1 MMKASRLVTLLLVS
15 FFATSTAQAQ
25 VFEFGYG
32 IGLNWSLMRV
42 VDSTAGVADSV
53 YGNTFEIAAAQTPGY
68 TFMAYGIY
76 HLENGF
82 DARLTVGA
90 DWIAG
95 QINLGREGIG
105 GNLTRSE
112 EQYFEGWFHIA
123 PGLQYT
129 YEILPDLLS
138 VSAGVDVSLGLAAIN
153 LLTEL
158 PSSDTT
164 TVQRDYYTLTSYR
177 TFQNGFNIFIRP
189 HAQLNLIRKSGRK
202 WTVNFQYEQGILPYF
217 EGGSTS
223 LNFIDPFTLE
233 PVLNSGYSASGRA
246 SRYTITLGAELPW
259 GTPGKKKPR
268 YWRF

>member
-1 MMKASRLVTLLLVS
+1 MKAARLVTFLLLS
-15 FFATSTAQAQ
+15 FFATGVQAQ

-32 IGLNWSLMRV
+32 IGLNWSQMRV
-42 VDSTAGVADSV
+42 VDSTAGVRDSV
-53 YGNTFEIAAAQTPGY
+53 FGNTFEIAQAQTPGY

-76 HLENGF
+76 HLEKNF
-82 DARLTVGA
+82 DARITVGA

-95 QINLGREGIG
+95 QVNIGREGIG

-112 EQYFEGWFHIA
+112 EQYFEGWFHFA
-123 PGLQYT
+123 PGIQYT
-129 YEILPDLLS
+129 YELIPDLLS
-138 VSAGVDVSLGLAAIN
+138 VSAGVDVSFGIAAIN

-158 PSSDTT
+158 PTSDTT

-177 TFQNGFNIFIRP
+177 TFQNGFNIFVRP

-202 WTVNFQYEQGILPYF
+202 WTVNVQYDQGIFPYF

-233 PVLNSGYSASGRA
+233 SVLDSGYSAQGRA
-246 SRYTITLGAELPW
+246 SRLTVTLGAELPW
-259 GTPGKKKPR
+259 GTPTKKKPR